1 MEPLFEVQGVMT
13 EEVLR
18 KAYRVNA
25 KRTRTRVT
33 LEYVLLGGIFLF
45 TLALGIS
52 LVRMGDWSG
61 LLSPAIVAFFSCL
74 LILLHKMMEKNMVTS
89 SQDILGLPY
98 TLRFYPEEYIDYSP
112 RGEWHTAYAAL
123 YAVRETDD
131 LLLLYQTKFK
141 FTIIDKRG
149 FTRGTPEDL
158 VRFLHADGRFP
169 CQRLSM

>member
-18 KAYRVNA
+18 KAYRVSA

-33 LEYVLLGGIFLF
+33 LEYAFFGGMFFI
-45 TLALGIS
+45 TLALGFF
-52 LVRMGDWSG
+52 LLYMGDWSV
-61 LLSPAIVAFFSCL
+61 LLYSLCVAFL
-74 LILLHKMMEKNMVTS
+74 AVIPPLIQKLAEKTMVTS

>member
-18 KAYRVNA
+18 KAYRVHA

-61 LLSPAIVAFFSCL
+61 LLSPAIVAFF
-74 LILLHKMMEKNMVTS
+74 
-89 SQDILGLPY
+89 
-98 TLRFYPEEYIDYSP
+98 
-112 RGEWHTAYAAL
+112 
-123 YAVRETDD
+123 
-131 LLLLYQTKFK
+131 
-141 FTIIDKRG
+141 
-149 FTRGTPEDL
+149 
-158 VRFLHADGRFP
+158 HA
-169 CQRLSM
+169 C